1 MNKENPQQRFERWLK
16 AGPEILRSV
25 DDESYDRAR
34 RMFQNTVLVELNSD
48 GHVRVFGNRDIQV
61 KIINRPSGSTVKI
74 ENRIEEL
81 IDSVLPQRYRDVYWA
96 GPTLRAMGQW
106 KSTNLRDLKNAVD
119 GLEYLEDMFV
129 EGTRYDGRRKQLIS
143 MEA

>member
-1 MNKENPQQRFERWLK
+1 MTSKEKKRFERWIK
-16 AGPEILRSV
+16 AGPEILRAV

-34 RMFQNTVLVELNSD
+34 RLFQNTVLVELNSD
-48 GHVRVFGNRDIQV
+48 GHIRVFGNRDIQV

-81 IDSVLPQRYRDVYWA
+81 IDSVLPPRYKKIYWP
-96 GPTLRAMGQW
+96 GPNLRKQGQW
-106 KSTNLRDLKNAVD
+106 KSTNIRDVKHVVAELNCLDRLPGKC
-119 GLEYLEDMFV
+119 
-129 EGTRYDGRRKQLIS
+129 TRYDGRRKQLIS